1 MKVYFIF
8 FKSINCSMFKQFLSY
23 GLIAILFSAT
33 TLPALAQSRVSG
45 VRRKTT
51 EKLSPREKIERKRE
65 REQLRRSTN
74 NAKQAPKKPLIN
86 SKGEIIGEKMVA
98 SEPIYK
104 SSAEIMTQQSLR
116 AGEKT
121 TRQMLWEKGIAP
133 EMEGPDRSR
142 LPQNPNAPA
151 ISQYP
156 ALTTEKRKSLLSQNQ
171 EQLLP
176 QPVALQFTGA
186 TLTDTGSFPP
196 DTMGAVGPSQ
206 FVTFVNGRL
215 RSFTK
220 AGVADGVLNADP
232 DVFFASVMTPVVSP
246 VLFNFTSDPNV
257 RYDRLTG
264 RWVLTIIDVPC
275 TNATC
280 TTTAPN
286 RILFAVSD
294 AASSAALTGGT
305 VWTLFQF
312 QSDPANFCDY
322 PSLGIDANA
331 LYIGCN
337 MYTGAGAFNSTD
349 AFVIPKSPILGVGP
363 IISWHFAGLVP
374 SAAGAGPFAPRGVD
388 NPDPSNTGPTAI
400 GYFIGPDNA
409 TFSTLMIRRVTNPA
423 NTVVSP
429 TISAN
434 ISLTVPTTTFPN
446 RVTHS
451 GNTGG
456 ANGGLDS
463 LDDRLYA
470 AVMRNG
476 RLWTSH
482 NIRVGTTGVASTAAA
497 ARNAIRWYELQNLA
511 ATPTLVQ
518 SGTVFD
524 SAATLAAARQYWIP
538 SITVSGQGHAAIG
551 ASTAGTP
558 FFIDAFTIG
567 RLSGDTLGTM
577 QGSPGSLLGYTSSTT
592 AYNPP
597 SDPGGANGRRW
608 GDYSYTSVD
617 PLDDMTMWTIGEYC
631 QATNSYGVRVAKLQA
646 PPPASIANGPN
657 AGLYNV
663 QGGQASVN
671 VTITGTSVSGSGFFD
686 PGANLPSPALP
697 YNHISASISGT
708 NVTVNSVAY
717 NSPTSITLNLN
728 TVGATVSD
736 PNLSPASVRDL
747 TITNPDGQSVTR
759 TGIINILAPTAARVS
774 VSGRALTNSGQ
785 GIARVTVALTDGAGQ
800 IRYATTNSFGFYQ
813 FDGVTA
819 GAIYTL
825 SVSSSKYQFAEPA
838 RVLNIT
844 ETVSDQNFIAD
855 VN

>member
-1 MKVYFIF
+1 M
-8 FKSINCSMFKQFLSY
+8 
-23 GLIAILFSAT
+23 LFWAT

-51 EKLSPREKIERKRE
+51 EKLSEREKNERE
-65 REQLRRSTN
+65 REKARRFANSTK
-74 NAKQAPKKPLIN
+74 AAVKKPLIN
-86 SKGEIIGEKMVA
+86 SKGEIIGEKVVA
-98 SEPIYK
+98 SEPVYK
-104 SSAEIMTQQSLR
+104 STAEIMAQQSLR
-116 AGEKT
+116 EGEKT

-151 ISQYP
+151 ISQFP
-156 ALTTEKRKSLLSQNQ
+156 ALSPTEQRKNKLSQSL
-171 EQLLP
+171 EQIAP

-186 TLTDTGSFPP
+186 TLTDTGAFPP

-206 FVTFVNGRL
+206 FVTFVNGRI

-232 DVFFASVMTPVVSP
+232 DVFFASVMTPVAGSV
-246 VLFNFTSDPNV
+246 VLNFTSDPNV

-264 RWVLTIIDVPC
+264 RWFMTIIDVPC

-280 TTTAPN
+280 TTTAGN

-294 AASSAALTGGT
+294 AASSSALTGGT
-305 VWTLFQF
+305 VWTFFQY
-312 QSDPANFCDY
+312 QNDPANFCDY
-322 PSLGIDANA
+322 PSLGVDANA

-337 MYTGAGAFNSTD
+337 EFSGAGAFVSTD
-349 AFVIPKSPILGVGP
+349 AWVVPKAPILGAGP
-363 IISWHFAGLVP
+363 IVSWRFANLLVA
-374 SAAGAGPFAPRGVD
+374 SVGPFAPRGVD
-388 NPDPSNTGPTAI
+388 NPDPTNTGPTAT

-409 TFSTLMIRRVTNPA
+409 TFSTLMIRRVTNPSSTA
-423 NTVVSP
+423 VSP
-429 TISAN
+429 TISGN

-446 RVTHS
+446 PVTHS

-456 ANGGLDS
+456 NNGRLDS

-470 AVMRNG
+470 AMMRNG

-482 NIRVGTTGVASTAAA
+482 NIRVGTTGVASTVAA
-497 ARNAIRWYELQNLA
+497 ARNAIRWYEIQNLNT
-511 ATPTLVQ
+511 TPALVQ
-518 SGTVFD
+518 SGTVYD
-524 SAATLAAARQYWIP
+524 NAATLAAARQYWIP
-538 SITVSGQGHAAIG
+538 SIAVSGQGHAAIG

-577 QGSPGSLLGYTSSTT
+577 QGGPGSLIGYTSSST

-597 SDPGGANGRRW
+597 SDPGGSAGRRW

-631 QATNSYGVRVAKLQA
+631 QATNSYAVRVAKLQA

-663 QGGQASVN
+663 QGGVPSVN
-671 VTITGTSVSGSGFFD
+671 VTITGTSVSGSGWFD
-686 PGANLPSPALP
+686 PGANLPAPARP
-697 YNHISASISGT
+697 FNHIAATISGT
-708 NVTVNSVAY
+708 NVTVNSVTY

-728 TVGATVSD
+728 TVGATISD
-736 PNLSPASVRDL
+736 TNLSPESVRDL
-747 TITNPDGQSVTR
+747 TIINPDGQSVTR
-759 TGIINILAPTAARVS
+759 TGIINILPPTAASVS
-774 VSGRALTNSGQ
+774 VSGRVLTSAGQ
-785 GIARVTVALTDGAGQ
+785 GISRATVTLIDGAGQ
-800 IRYATTNSFGFYQ
+800 IRYATTNSFGNYN
-813 FDGVTA
+813 FDGVA
-819 GAIYTL
+819 SGAIYTL
-825 SVSSSKYQFAEPA
+825 SVTSSRYQFSEPT
-838 RVLNIT
+838 RVLNVLD
-844 ETVSDQNFIAD
+844 TVSNQDFIAD
-855 VN
+855 GN

>member
-1 MKVYFIF
+1 MKVFSNF
-8 FKSINCSMFKQFLSY
+8 FKSLNCSIFKQFLSY

-33 TLPALAQSRVSG
+33 TLPVLAQSRVSG

-51 EKLSPREKIERKRE
+51 EKLSAREKIERERE
-65 REQLRRSTN
+65 REKLRRGANTTK
-74 NAKQAPKKPLIN
+74 AALKKPLIN
-86 SKGEIIGEKMVA
+86 SKGEIVGEKMLA

-104 SSAEIMTQQSLR
+104 STAEIMLQQSLR

-156 ALTTEKRKSLLSQNQ
+156 ALSPTEKQKSKLSQNQ

-186 TLTDTGSFPP
+186 TLTDTGAFPP

-206 FVTFVNGRL
+206 FVTFVNGRI

-220 AGVADGVLNADP
+220 AGAADGVLNVDP

-246 VLFNFTSDPNV
+246 VLFTFTSDPNV

-264 RWVLTIIDVPC
+264 RWIMTIIDVPC

-280 TTTAPN
+280 TTTAGN

-312 QSDPANFCDY
+312 KNDPTAFCDY
-322 PSLGIDANA
+322 PSLGVDANA

-337 MYTGAGAFNSTD
+337 MFTGAGAFTGTD
-349 AFVIPKSPILGVGP
+349 GWVVPKSPILGAGP
-363 IISWHFAGLVP
+363 IVSWRFANL
-374 SAAGAGPFAPRGVD
+374 AAGAGAGPASPRGVD
-388 NPDPSNTGPTAI
+388 NPDPNNIGPTAT
-400 GYFIGPDNA
+400 GYFIGVDNA
-409 TFSTLMIRRVTNPA
+409 TFSTLMIRRVTNPS

-482 NIRVGTTGVASTAAA
+482 NFRVSSAGVANTGAES
-497 ARNAIRWYELQNLA
+497 RNAVRWYEIQNLNT
-511 ATPTLVQ
+511 TPALVQ

-524 SAATLAAARQYWIP
+524 NAATLAAARQYWIP
-538 SITVSGQGHAAIG
+538 SIAVSGQGHAAIG
-551 ASTAGTP
+551 ASTAGTN
-558 FFIDAFTIG
+558 FFINAFTIG

-577 QGSPGSLLGYTSSTT
+577 QGSPGSLAGYTSSSS

-597 SDPGGANGRRW
+597 SDPGGSAGRRW

-617 PLDDMTMWTIGEYC
+617 PLDDMTMWTVGEYC
-631 QATNSYGVRVAKLQA
+631 QALNSYGIRVAKLQA

-686 PGANLPSPALP
+686 PGANLAAPALP
-697 YNHISASISGT
+697 FNHISALISGT
-708 NVTVNSVAY
+708 NVTVNSITY

-728 TVGATVSD
+728 TIGATISD
-736 PNLSPASVRDL
+736 PNLSPATVRDL

-774 VSGRALTNSGQ
+774 VSGRALTSGGQ
-785 GIARVTVALTDGAGQ
+785 GIARVTVALTDGSGQ
-800 IRYATTNSFGFYQ
+800 IRYATTNSFGYYQ
-813 FDGVTA
+813 FDGVAA

-825 SVSSSKYQFAEPA
+825 SVSGSKYQFAEPA

-844 ETVSDQNFIAD
+844 ETVSDQNFIAEG
-855 VN
+855 N